1 MGVTVLEL
9 ATRRARPRQMGYISH
24 VERNPVTDFICV
36 YFGNDTQNPGK
47 WWNIT
52 ARGFISARAAESHGR
67 YMMPTAGVFGFAV
80 IKETDNTW
88 ELIEDRSMLPPH
100 YSIGT
105 DGNCFSVQPAP
116 TLQLV

>member
-1 MGVTVLEL
+1 MLRGT
-9 ATRRARPRQMGYISH
+9 
-24 VERNPVTDFICV
+24 PVTDFICV

-52 ARGFISARAAESHGR
+52 ARGFATARCAEKHGL

-88 ELIEDRSMLPPH
+88 EVIDNNSMLPPH
-100 YSIGT
+100 YSIGA